1 MSDESRTQSNGA
13 ELERTSDDLPINPIN
28 TRRVFLGALVATG
41 IVTACGSDNGG
52 TGGSGGSGPSPG
64 GGSKGVGTGGSGPGP
79 VGSGG
84 SGPAPGAGGYN
95 SASGGFGPG
104 PGTGGSPATGGTSPG
119 GGGTGHGTGGTSS
132 GAGGSGP
139 GTGGT
144 GSVGMSGPGWKENNF
159 TPLPGLPSNGT
170 SANIPK
176 LPDPF
181 KFIDGTRISSKGDWE
196 KLRADLSA
204 MLQASVYGPKPPAP
218 DKLTATFSGGTVTV
232 NMTVGSKTGSFTFKI
247 TGGGTA
253 AAPVPCVITCNG
265 SSLPIPSGIAT
276 ITLSTD
282 TFAKQD
288 KSIPTNGLVSTLY
301 GSAAAKSG
309 SDICWAWGASRIID
323 ALELLPEAGI
333 NVKAIGVTGCS
344 YAGKGALCM
353 GAFDER
359 VSLTMMQEGGSGGSA
374 LWRVSTAEAA
384 AGQNI
389 QEATEIVGEQNWQ
402 GGDFKALFSG
412 QNKKTAP
419 VQKLLADQHFTVA
432 LCAPRAVILLENDID
447 WLGPVA
453 AYGGGVAARMVFEA
467 LGIKDRIGVSVAAN
481 HSHCAFPSSQQAS
494 LTAFITRFLKKGMAD
509 TSGVDVFNG
518 TNSTLKTF
526 KPADFID
533 WTAPTLSGSLSWD
546 PFAS

>member
-1 MSDESRTQSNGA
+1 MSDESRTQSDAA
-13 ELERTSDDLPINPIN
+13 EVERANDDLPINPIN

-41 IVTACGSDNGG
+41 IVTACGSDNGSI
-52 TGGSGGSGPSPG
+52 GGSGGSGPAPG
-64 GGSKGVGTGGSGPGP
+64 KGAGTGGSGPGP

-104 PGTGGSPATGGTSPG
+104 PGTGGSPTTGTGGTSPG
-119 GGGTGHGTGGTSS
+119 GGGTGSATGGTGS
-132 GAGGSGP
+132 GTAGSGP

-159 TPLPGLPSNGT
+159 TPLPGLPANGT
-170 SANIPK
+170 SAAIPK

-181 KFIDGTRISSKGDWE
+181 KFIDGTRISKKEDWE

-276 ITLSTD
+276 ITLNTD

-309 SDICWAWGASRIID
+309 SDICWAWGCSRIID